1 MNAVIDLKKINV
13 FIEPQSSG
21 KRLSLSALSLKR
33 ISTNLKVIHY
43 LIITLLIKD

>member
-33 ISTNLKVIHY
+33 IRNLKAIHY